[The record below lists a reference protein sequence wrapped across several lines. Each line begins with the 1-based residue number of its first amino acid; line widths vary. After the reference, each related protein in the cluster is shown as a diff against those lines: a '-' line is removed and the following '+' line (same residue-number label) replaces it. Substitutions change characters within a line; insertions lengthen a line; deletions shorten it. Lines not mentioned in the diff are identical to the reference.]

1 MIATPSTRMIGAPC
15 LRLPAAVLA
24 LAACLGAAPP
34 APAKVEVQV
43 AITGLRST
51 EGLVRACLTA
61 DRERFPSCRGADAV
75 HAVTLPAAE
84 AQRLAFSDVSPG
96 TYAIAL
102 LHDENGNG
110 KADTVLFLPKEGFG
124 FSRDAKARFGP
135 PKFSAAAFT
144 VDSDAPVYQKIRMRY
159 MSR

>member
-61 DRERFPSCRGADAV
+61 DRERFPSWRGADAV

-110 KADTVLFLPKEGFG
+110 KADRVLGMMPREGFG
-124 FSRDAKARFGP
+124 FSRDAKVRMGP
-135 PKFSAAAFT
+135 PDFADAAFA
-144 VDSDAPVYQKIRMRY
+144 VGEVPVRQTIRMRY
-159 MSR
+159 ML